1 MFIWTKF
8 RQQVVYTLA
17 NSQFCG
23 SKNKLF
29 NVTSKERMKDN
40 KLKLRETRVVTAI
53 TAFETVSFGLS
64 YLMFITQQQPETQYS
79 VTVRQFSPSF
89 LFPTFLSVHVN
100 KISQKQENIIFTLQI
115 RCQANNCMYEVPPL
129 FM

>member
-1 MFIWTKF
+1 
-8 RQQVVYTLA
+8 
-17 NSQFCG
+17 
-23 SKNKLF
+23 
-29 NVTSKERMKDN
+29 MKDN

-100 KISQKQENIIFTLQI
+100 KISQKQENIVFTLQI